1 MEVIKLASNVRKK
14 LIIIGFL
21 LTTVLI
27 FYISL
32 PIITPFI
39 FVGPAPFFTIN
50 NHDVKGHEVTVE
62 VFDKNNKLIMN
73 ETYSLEPKGSA
84 SLSRPFSLRFYQ
96 EKREYTFKVSMDK
109 QITKTVKTEIP
120 DMYTFV
126 YINLYYQDYE
136 SPEIIP
142 IFIVTTGYC

>member
-1 MEVIKLASNVRKK
+1 M
-14 LIIIGFL
+14 
-21 LTTVLI
+21 
-27 FYISL
+27 
-32 PIITPFI
+32 
-39 FVGPAPFFTIN
+39 
-50 NHDVKGHEVTVE
+50 TVE